1 MEQLA
6 KQLNELAEEILDT
19 FYDDIAEKESQ
30 IDDLQEA
37 IKVKDAEIE
46 ALDEQI
52 KDKDL
57 EINELQMKL
66 KCFEGMEFDFNSEEE
81 ELNIE
86 AIKDIL
92 EEEEEEEDKSD
103 PQPKKKES
111 PIKPEDLYPA
121 FAIAE
126 QQQKKKES
134 PIKPEAKKNPPLFMI
149 SKGQPKPFPFAFI
162 DRANDLK
169 RYNRLWAKF
178 KVIRDQ
184 FADLQ
189 KNSIY
194 DDKLKEIAEVLY
206 KKKTTP
212 EEMKADFQKIKE
224 GLEELTKD
232 SKTSNVKRCQLIMES
247 LSEFEEYISN

>member
-66 KCFEGMEFDFNSEEE
+66 KCYEGLEFDFETESEEGE
-81 ELNIE
+81 
-86 AIKDIL
+86 L

-103 PQPKKKES
+103 PKKNP
-111 PIKPEDLYPA
+111 PIKSEDLYPA

-126 QQQKKKES
+126 LQQKKKES
-134 PIKPEAKKNPPLFMI
+134 DQKGEAKKKNPPLFKI
-149 SKGQPKPFPFAFI
+149 SKGEPKPFPFAFI
-162 DRANDLK
+162 DRANELK

-189 KNSIY
+189 ENSIY

-212 EEMKADFQKIKE
+212 EEMKADFQKIKVE
-224 GLEELTKD
+224 LEELKKD
-232 SKTSNVKRCQLIMES
+232 SKTSNVQRCQLIIES

>member
-66 KCFEGMEFDFNSEEE
+66 KCFEGMEFDFETESED
-81 ELNIE
+81 IE

-92 EEEEEEEDKSD
+92 EEEEEEEEDKSD

-111 PIKPEDLYPA
+111 QLKSEDLYPA

-126 QQQKKKES
+126 QQKKKES
-134 PIKPEAKKNPPLFMI
+134 DQKGEAKKKNPPLFMI
-149 SKGQPKPFPFAFI
+149 SKGEPKPFPFAFI

-178 KVIRDQ
+178 KKIRDQ

>member
-66 KCFEGMEFDFNSEEE
+66 KCFEGMEFDFETESEEG
-81 ELNIE
+81 ELE

-92 EEEEEEEDKSD
+92 EEEEEEEE
-103 PQPKKKES
+103 QPKKKES
-111 PIKPEDLYPA
+111 SIKSEDLYPA

-134 PIKPEAKKNPPLFMI
+134 DQKGEAKKKNPPLFKI
-149 SKGQPKPFPFAFI
+149 SKGEPKPFPFAFI
-162 DRANDLK
+162 DRANELK

-189 KNSIY
+189 ENSIY
-194 DDKLKEIAEVLY
+194 DDKLKGIAEVLY

-224 GLEELTKD
+224 GLEELKKD
-232 SKTSNVKRCQLIMES
+232 SKTSNVKRCQLIIES